1 MSEKNEFARIMM
13 KNKNRLDQKQFMFRN
28 DSIIKRIEDQRKTGA
43 MDMQGNQLDEI
54 LGANKTNGV

>member
-28 DSIIKRIEDQRKTGA
+28 HSIIKRIEDQRKTGA